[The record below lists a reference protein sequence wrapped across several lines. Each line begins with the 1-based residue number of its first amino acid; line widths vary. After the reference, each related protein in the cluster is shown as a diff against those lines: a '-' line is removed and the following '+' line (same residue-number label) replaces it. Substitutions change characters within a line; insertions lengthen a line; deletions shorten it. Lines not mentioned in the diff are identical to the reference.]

1 MKAKYLWVALF
12 TLTFFGCDDST
23 GSLGLGMF
31 PDSDQNLN
39 GSSTTFQVRTESETS
54 GAVYAK
60 TSVGYVGKFTDN
72 EFGGYEAS
80 FLAQLNCPDG
90 ISFPSVYDAVN
101 NPKGIMAVDGIY
113 AAEIV
118 LYYGNYFG
126 DSLNACRMSVYQL
139 NDKELNIKDKI
150 YQTDIKTEDYK
161 GPLLARKAYTAVD
174 LSLSD
179 STRNDK
185 NFHPNVRLTL
195 KKEIGDRIYQLNR
208 DHPEYFKNSDAFI
221 KNVFNGIY
229 VKSDYGDGTVLY
241 VDQIN
246 LNIAFQCHYKDSL
259 GNNINQKDG
268 KDSLYYMTRTFATT
282 KEVIQANQF
291 KNQDQG
297 EQLEKVIADNPGAT
311 YLKSPAGIFTKGTL
325 PINEIAAKLSNDSI
339 NSVKLTFTNYNQEI
353 TNQFSMKA
361 PRYVLLLRKKDQ
373 NTFFVENK
381 LADNITSYIAQ
392 QNSTNQ
398 YVFSNLTR
406 LVTACL
412 NEKAEAKKK
421 DSSWNEVQWEAANL
435 GWDEVVLIPVTIQY
449 DNSSQTPNI
458 ISVQHDL
465 QPGYVRLKGGDPNQD
480 GHLLDLQ
487 VTYTNFTGGK

>member
-90 ISFPSVYDAVN
+90 ISFPSVYNAVS
-101 NPKGIMAVDGIY
+101 NPKGIMAGDSIY
-113 AAEIV
+113 AAEVV

-126 DSLNACRMSVYQL
+126 DSLNTCRMSVYQL
-139 NDKELNIKDKI
+139 NTPEL
-150 YQTDIKTEDYK
+150 TDNYLTSINPEDYYSK
-161 GPLLARKAYTAVD
+161 TDLLARKAYTAVD

-179 STRNDK
+179 SARNEK

-195 KKEIGDRIYQLNR
+195 KKEIGTRIYDLNR
-208 DHPEYFKNSDAFI
+208 EHPEYFKNSKAFI
-221 KNVFNGIY
+221 ENVFKGIY

-246 LNIAFQCHYKDSL
+246 LNIAFLCHYKDSL
-259 GNNINQKDG
+259 GNNINKKDG

-291 KNQDQG
+291 NNSK

-421 DSSWNEVQWEAANL
+421 AGSGWNEAQWEAANQD
-435 GWDEVVLIPVTIQY
+435 WDEVVLIPVTIQY

-465 QPGYVRLKGGDPNQD
+465 QPGYVRLKGGDPNQN
-480 GHLLDLQ
+480 GNLLDLQ